1 MEKELSSIIREAGI
15 IGAGGAGFPTHVKAG
30 GTAEFVLAN
39 GAECEPL
46 LRVDQQLLA
55 CRTEEVLAG
64 LKAMVYATG
73 ARKGIIA
80 VKSKHGKVV
89 ELLEKRIKEERNI
102 ELLALG
108 DFYPAGDEQVLVYEA
123 VKRIVPEGGIPI
135 QVGVVVSNIETLLN
149 IYNAMN
155 GAAVTRKYVTV
166 AGAVQRPVTVRV
178 PVGISILEAIGLAGG
193 ALAGNYKVIEGGP
206 MMGRVV
212 DTARP
217 VTKTTKGLIV
227 LPAGHPLL
235 LSKEKKLEQML
246 KQARTACCHCSLC
259 TEVCPR
265 NLLGHE
271 LRPDKLM
278 RLASYNST
286 CETGVSASEAFL
298 CSECGLCEE
307 ACIMDLQPWKLN
319 RYLKQELSKAGI
331 KNPHK
336 RADLNP
342 NEFREYRRFPVKKL
356 IARLGL
362 EAYDVKAPIEEA
374 LPMDFSHVI
383 LPLKQHTG
391 QKAEALVR
399 EGNWVN
405 ENQLIADVKEGQLG
419 AGIHASIS
427 GWVKRADS
435 EEIEI
440 SKV

>member
-15 IGAGGAGFPTHVKAG
+15 IGAGGAGFPAHVKVSG
-30 GTAEFVLAN
+30 KAEYILAN

-55 CRTEEVLAG
+55 CKTDEVLAG
-64 LKAMVYATG
+64 LKAMVSATG

-80 VKSKHGKVV
+80 VKSKHGSVI
-89 ELLEKRIKEERNI
+89 ELLEKSKKEEKNI
-102 ELLALG
+102 ELLTLG

-123 VKRIVPEGGIPI
+123 FKRIVPEGGIPL

-149 IYNAMN
+149 INNAMN
-155 GAAVTRKYVTV
+155 GEPVTRKYITV
-166 AGAVQRPVTVRV
+166 AGAVLRPVTVRV
-178 PVGISILEAIGLAGG
+178 PLGISILETIGLAGG
-193 ALAGNYKVIEGGP
+193 ALVENYKVIEGGP
-206 MMGRVV
+206 MMGRIV

-227 LPAGHPLL
+227 LPAGHPLI

-265 NLLGHE
+265 NLLGHK
-271 LRPDKLM
+271 LHPDKLM

-286 CETGVSASEAFL
+286 CEAGVSATEAFL

-307 ACIMDLQPWKLN
+307 ACIMGLQPWKLN
-319 RYLKQELSKAGI
+319 RYLKQELSRAGI
-331 KNPHK
+331 RNSPK
-336 RADLNP
+336 RTDLYP
-342 NEFREYRRFPVKKL
+342 NEFRDYRRFPVKKL

-362 EAYDVKAPIEEA
+362 EAYDVKAPIEEE
-374 LPMDFSHVI
+374 LHIDFLHVI
-383 LPLKQHTG
+383 LPLKQHAG

-399 EGNWVN
+399 EGDWVS
-405 ENQLIADVKEGQLG
+405 ENQLVADVKEGQLG
-419 AGIHASIS
+419 
-427 GWVKRADS
+427 
-435 EEIEI
+435 
-440 SKV
+440 